1 MLSSKLRQLNIN
13 SHLSNIPTNGGLNLE
28 VEEIIRLLN
37 EDFVS
42 EIEATM
48 IYVRNAFII
57 PKCDPS
63 RVTEA
68 ISIDEMRHMN
78 WLADLIVKRG
88 GKPGMEHR
96 ELDFG
101 GDDLREQLEKQVA
114 LETEAVERYKK
125 HIEAIGDADTEVV
138 GVLKHILDEE
148 KRHRKEFRLRLERI
162 KP

>member
-1 MLSSKLRQLNIN
+1 MDTKE
-13 SHLSNIPTNGGLNLE
+13 T
-28 VEEIIRLLN
+28 IRLLN
-37 EDFVS
+37 EAFVH

-57 PKCDPS
+57 PQCDPS

-68 ISIDEMRHMN
+68 IAIDEMRHMN

-88 GKPGMEHR
+88 GKPSMEYK

-101 GDDLREQLEKQVA
+101 GDDLRSKLENQVVH
-114 LETEAVERYKK
+114 ETEAIEMYKRQ
-125 HIEAIGDADTEVV
+125 IGLIDDAEVV

-148 KRHRKEFRLRLERI
+148 KRHRKEFRIRIERMR
-162 KP
+162 

>member
-1 MLSSKLRQLNIN
+1 M
-13 SHLSNIPTNGGLNLE
+13 E

-37 EDFVS
+37 QDFLR

-57 PKCDPS
+57 PQCDPS

-68 ISIDEMRHMN
+68 IAVDEMRHMN

-88 GKPGMEHR
+88 GKPTMEHK

-101 GDDLREQLEKQVA
+101 GDDLKSQLEHQVVH
-114 LETEAVERYKK
+114 ETEAIEMYKK
-125 HIEAIGDADTEVV
+125 QIGLIDDAEVV

-148 KRHRKEFRLRLERI
+148 KRHRKEFRMRLERI
-162 KP
+162 

>member
-1 MLSSKLRQLNIN
+1 
-13 SHLSNIPTNGGLNLE
+13 
-28 VEEIIRLLN
+28 
-37 EDFVS
+37 
-42 EIEATM
+42 M
-48 IYVRNAFII
+48 IYVRNAFIM
-57 PKCDPS
+57 PQCDPS

-68 ISIDEMRHMN
+68 IAVDEMRHMN

-88 GKPGMEHR
+88 GKPSMEHR

-125 HIEAIGDADTEVV
+125 HIGAIGDADAEVV

-148 KRHRKEFRLRLERI
+148 KRHRKEFRMRLERI